1 MNLADYLGNLL
12 EETTE
17 VSVPGLGYF
26 VREHISAA
34 YSEAEGRFYPPAHR
48 VKFIA
53 DQKSDDLL
61 TEYIARQKNISL
73 ASSKYFAEKFV
84 NKLYDDV
91 AGGRQLFSNLGAF
104 QLINNQLVFE
114 PNKELPNDPDFYGLP
129 AAEIVKLPVKDE
141 ITPVTPTTPRPSV
154 ATSVPETIA
163 QIPAT
168 AYPAERP
175 KLKKSSAVG
184 VILLAALLVLIVA
197 AFAIYKLNP
206 AFVNTLF
213 SGPVRPVTHK
223 KLLPPP
229 PEVRRDTVRV
239 TTAGIPPGAD
249 TSLQNAALSTVKPD
263 TVPVTHY
270 EVIVARFPKKQVK
283 QAAAALKQF
292 QSKGVDAKIA
302 QNTVGLLIK
311 ITAGTFDKQESADS
325 LMSLLIKEKKIKK
338 SKQTYILQ
346 VNPKK

>member
-26 VREHISAA
+26 IREHVSAA
-34 YSEAEGRFYPPAHR
+34 YNDAEGRFYPPFHR
-48 VKFIA
+48 VKFVA
-53 DQKSDDLL
+53 EQKSDDLL
-61 TEYIARQKNISL
+61 TEYIATQKNITL

-91 AGGRQLFSNLGAF
+91 ARSRQLFSNLGTF

-129 AAEIVKLPVKDE
+129 PAEIMKLPVADNYAPVNQPALQPVAGK
-141 ITPVTPTTPRPSV
+141 PVTKPLI
-154 ATSVPETIA
+154 AVPA
-163 QIPAT
+163 A

-175 KLKKSSAVG
+175 KLKKSSAIW
-184 VILLAALLVLIVA
+184 VILLAAVLVLVVT

-206 AFVNTLF
+206 GLVTSLF
-213 SGPVRPVTHK
+213 SGPVRPVVHK
-223 KLLPPP
+223 KIVPLP
-229 PEVRRDTVRV
+229 PEVRRDTIKV
-239 TTAGIPPGAD
+239 TTGVLPERAD
-249 TSLQNAALSTVKPD
+249 TSSQNAALPTVRTD
-263 TVPVTHY
+263 TVQDTHY
-270 EVIVARFPKKQVK
+270 EVIVARFSKKQVK
-283 QAAAALKQF
+283 QTAAALKLL

-302 QNTVGLLIK
+302 QNTVGLLVK
-311 ITAGTFDKQESADS
+311 VTAGTFNKQNSADS
-325 LMSLLIKEKKIKK
+325 LMSVLLKEKKIKK
-338 SKQTYILQ
+338 SKETYILK